1 MTFYDL
7 NKISGEPVNESYRR
21 KAVYGDSLTVGL
33 VEVKQGEITQSH
45 SHDTEE
51 VILVLKG
58 CWLFHLPD
66 GDVCLRDNQMLCIP
80 AGVEHSAEVLEDTT
94 AVDICA
100 NPRVDWRSGRDR
112 GLHINPEQS
121 LWAV

>member
-1 MTFYDL
+1 MSFYDL
-7 NKISGEPVNESYRR
+7 NKMIDEPVNQSYRG
-21 KAVYGDSLTVGL
+21 KAVYGDALTVGF
-33 VEVKQGEITQSH
+33 VEARQGEITQSH

-66 GDVCLRDNQMLCIP
+66 GDICLRDNQMIHIP

-94 AVDICA
+94 AIDICSNLRA
-100 NPRVDWRSGRDR
+100 DWRAGRDR
-112 GLHINPEQS
+112 GLHVNPEQS